1 MTAMSSPAAP
11 RLPNKRPSSSGAAS
25 EESSEPTAPSDVDSK
40 LSVFD
45 RFAGAAARW
54 ASRAPFFA
62 FSVLLVLLWLVEG
75 GVRMAVTGKPGS
87 FLDQTYQLQINTL
100 TTIVTFLLVAL
111 LQNTQTR
118 ADAAVQHKLNAIA
131 DALADFMARTAERS
145 GNEDLRNDLLEL
157 RAAVGL
163 EDREGTSDS

>member
-1 MTAMSSPAAP
+1 MTTMSPSAARTSGGRQAAP
-11 RLPNKRPSSSGAAS
+11 GQESAIPGKPITPTDVSARLG
-25 EESSEPTAPSDVDSK
+25 
-40 LSVFD
+40 VFD
-45 RFAGAAARW
+45 RFAGATATW

-62 FSVLLVLLWLVEG
+62 FSVLLVLLWLIEG
-75 GVRMAVTGKPGS
+75 GVRIAATGKPNA

-131 DALADFMARTAERS
+131 DALADFMANAADRS
-145 GNEDLRNDLLEL
+145 GDDDLRQDLTEL

-163 EDREGTSDS
+163 EDREGTS